1 MIITQTCLR
10 YMLFWKD
17 QSLLVKNKPMKDSW
31 DLVKQVSVFIIFVRL
46 NKLQSSSSLLKPK
59 PLTFRSMLKCWYF
72 KMALLNDSD
81 SSSKN
86 IERLPGSGGL
96 GILKP
101 IAIYSSFFL
110 DLPMSWNRSSQI
122 YHITE
127 YHHHHQENTVFAQSF
142 LKFFTGNVPVVF
154 WIHGNWYVNVLVSPP
169 FSSLFWNND
178 DLSIVQ

>member
-86 IERLPGSGGL
+86 IEKLPGSGGL
-96 GILKP
+96 YILKQTHLLFD
-101 IAIYSSFFL
+101 IISSEHSEKL
-110 DLPMSWNRSSQI
+110 SSKSLILLQI
-122 YHITE
+122 IPLLT
-127 YHHHHQENTVFAQSF
+127 NIVRP
-142 LKFFTGNVPVVF
+142 L
-154 WIHGNWYVNVLVSPP
+154 PP
-169 FSSLFWNND
+169 FLSLSR
-178 DLSIVQ
+178 LALIS